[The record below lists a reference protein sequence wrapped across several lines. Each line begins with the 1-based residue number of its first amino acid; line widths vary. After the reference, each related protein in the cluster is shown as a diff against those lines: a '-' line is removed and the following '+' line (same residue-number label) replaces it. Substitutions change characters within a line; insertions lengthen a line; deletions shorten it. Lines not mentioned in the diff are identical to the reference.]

1 MKILWV
7 MNKQLDTA
15 SDRAYISILT
25 KHLEAFGIS
34 TTVVARYKKDRLKY
48 DGNILYLKTL
58 SFRFLKVLSYMIQ
71 VAFGIPRLLQKSQA
85 DVVVVDRP
93 WMVFS
98 FMPYVFLRKRKLTKG
113 ARIVLD
119 VRSLPNNTSK
129 GLVGKMNNMLF
140 LFGLKLA
147 GRYFDG
153 CMAITKPMAEYL
165 TSNSKF
171 KIQNIGLWS
180 SAFDATIFQPQ
191 TADIAQGLEDSS
203 LITFIYHGAIVEN
216 RLLLEVVSAFAKIPQ
231 NSRLVLLGDGKLL
244 PELKQLARDSN
255 LAERLIFIDPVTY
268 DEVPPYLKLADIG
281 IVPIANNLWF
291 NVSMPIKLLE
301 YMAMGLPIVAPLTPP
316 VQDVTSNSDCDLSI
330 FKHATDFETQV
341 TNIEKALNLAVSNF
355 GKGYFSEKNREIVL
369 KRYTWSNQAKNINDY
384 LSSLAN

>member
-1 MKILWV
+1 MRILWV

-25 KHLEAFGIS
+25 KHLEAFDIN
-34 TTVVARYKKDRLKY
+34 TTVVARFKKDRPEY
-48 DGNILYLKTL
+48 GGNIIYLSTL
-58 SFRFLKVLSYMIQ
+58 SLRFLKVISYMIQ

-85 DVVVVDRP
+85 DVIVVDRP

-98 FMPYVFLRKRKLTKG
+98 FMPYILLRKLKLTRTSK
-113 ARIVLD
+113 IVLD
-119 VRSLPNNTSK
+119 VRSLPNNTSR
-129 GLVGKMNNMLF
+129 GIVGKMNNALF
-140 LFGLKLA
+140 LFGIKLA

-153 CMAITKPMAEYL
+153 CMSITKPMAEYL

-171 KIQNIGLWS
+171 EIQNMGFWS
-180 SAFDATIFQPQ
+180 SAFDATIFQPE
-191 TADIAQGLEDSS
+191 TTDIAQGLEESP

-244 PELKQLARDSN
+244 PKLKQLAKDSN
-255 LAERLIFIDPVTY
+255 LEERLIFIDPVKY
-268 DEVPPYLKLADIG
+268 NEVPPYLKLADIG

-301 YMAMGLPIVAPLTPP
+301 YMAMGLPIIAPLTPP
-316 VQDVTSNSDCDLSI
+316 VQDVTSNSDCDISV

-369 KRYTWSNQAKNINDY
+369 KRYTWSNQAKNISDY